1 MNKIKRLIK
10 AQGTQ
15 GNALKL
21 KTEREEAN
29 KIRKN
34 IKAILANMN
43 GGTIGQ
49 LQKERFERIK
59 AVFEKVDEKLDQI
72 DLEIQQEEE
81 KPKSSVIEEEEEV
94 NESEETESLIKKQEK
109 DQKQLAGWQKRYM
122 ELELHLALETR
133 DRVISLEHDMIEL
146 NTMFKDTETLVDRQ
160 GEGLNIIEND
170 VEESIQNV
178 EVAVEKL
185 KVGIS
190 YQKASRWKYIVFGGI
205 MLGLVVFAIVLVFV
219 GLKKF

>member
-1 MNKIKRLIK
+1 
-10 AQGTQ
+10 
-15 GNALKL
+15 
-21 KTEREEAN
+21 
-29 KIRKN
+29 
-34 IKAILANMN
+34 MN
-43 GGTIGQ
+43 GGSTIGQ

-81 KPKSSVIEEEEEV
+81 KPKSSIIEEEEEDIMD
-94 NESEETESLIKKQEK
+94 SQETQSLIKKEEK
-109 DQKQLAGWQKRYM
+109 DQKLAGWQKRYM
-122 ELELHLALETR
+122 ELELHIAYEQRDRSLALEN
-133 DRVISLEHDMIEL
+133 EMKEL
-146 NTMFKDTETLVDRQ
+146 NTMFKDTETLVDSQ
-160 GEGLNIIEND
+160 GEGLNIIEKD
-170 VEESIQNV
+170 VEESIENV

-205 MLGLVVFAIVLVFV
+205 MIGLVIFLCVLVFL